1 MPYQPATPVFLD
13 PANDARLSTPQEEG
27 NSPAVP
33 LTKQARF
40 ETPLTPREQLLLC
53 RGIIGPADF
62 AGIGMPI
69 SRESIRPRYPARR
82 ELQHLTGDL
91 YPEASAREILKRVSE
106 HQWLEA
112 EKAGRDIW
120 AERDPQCPR
129 RAAVRDWFRRFFL
142 RWRTS
147 ARFPTFYRHA

>member
-1 MPYQPATPVFLD
+1 MPYQPTTSVFLD
-13 PANDARLSTPQEEG
+13 PADDSRLAVTHEEG
-27 NSPAVP
+27 NSPAEP

-40 ETPLTPREQLLLC
+40 DAPLTTREQVLLQ
-53 RGIIGPADF
+53 RGILGPADF
-62 AGIGMPI
+62 AGIRMPF
-69 SRESIRPRYPARR
+69 SRNGIHPRYPARR
-82 ELQHLTGDL
+82 ELQHLTGDF
-91 YPEASAREILKRVSE
+91 YPETAARDILKQASE

-142 RWRTS
+142 RWRNT
-147 ARFPTFYRHA
+147 ARLPNFYRHA